1 MKVTGK
7 FVAERKYSS
16 SETGSQQIRHLSDS
30 RGPTVVSAPEKTKH
44 PQQFGGENNRDMEDD
59 HFSEM
64 PDSEVNMKKVKLLM
78 GRGQEIEDDEESENF
93 SQLES
98 AAGQAAVDVV
108 LRMKKGSSTG
118 GGIVLHCAQGDA
130 LGMTDL
136 SQHEIASDISAL

>member
-1 MKVTGK
+1 MITR
-7 FVAERKYSS
+7 A
-16 SETGSQQIRHLSDS
+16 LC
-30 RGPTVVSAPEKTKH
+30 VVSVPEKTKH
-44 PQQFGGENNRDMEDD
+44 LQQFGDATNSDIDDD